1 MTRYILLLIVIMLI
15 NGCQPES
22 TQNLKKKDYS
32 GIAGTWK
39 SKDTAWQVTI
49 SEGGEITSA
58 VHPMGTALIKPNETT
73 YRLMK
78 DKQKSS
84 YKGGDFT
91 LIYDEETREMQV
103 IIIVEKIHIKYLNNE
118 IKGET
123 ETIILGDITE
133 DFTTWDAEII
143 EVFDYGPRFPQLGVS
158 PKPVQF
164 IKQ

>member
-39 SKDTAWQVTI
+39 SKDTVWQVTI

-123 ETIILGDITE
+123 ETIILGNITE
-133 DFTTWDAEII
+133 DFTTWDGEII

-158 PKPVQF
+158 PEPVQF